1 MVRLKSVE
9 VIGGGPAGLYAATL
23 LKRQLP
29 SARVRV
35 VEKNASDATFGFGV
49 VFSDQALSFLAADD
63 RTTHDLI
70 TPHLERWQN
79 MVLVHKGE
87 TVTLDGIGFSAIGR
101 LALLQF
107 LQARASEVG
116 VELSY
121 NTLAEFGDVQNA
133 DLVIGA
139 DGLNSMVRRNDP
151 SAFGETLGAF
161 ENRFAWFGTPRPF
174 ETLTQTFIQTPH
186 GAMNAH
192 HYRYSEGMSTFI
204 VEASSET
211 FAGYGFS
218 DLDERK
224 SAEICADLFS
234 DTLNGAPLVVNRS
247 IWRRFPRLW
256 CSRWVSGN
264 CALIGDAAHTAH
276 FSIGSGTRLAL
287 EDAIALAKSI
297 ADHNDLTSALRSFEA
312 FRIPVAEK
320 IVRAANTSAE
330 WYDKF
335 ADKMTLAP
343 LDFAFD
349 YVMRSGR
356 LDIERL
362 RKLSPGFV
370 AAYEANLAG
379 LGLNQAE
386 RSDVSDHVAADVP
399 GARDVNEETEHER

>member
-9 VIGGGPAGLYAATL
+9 VIGGGPAGLYVATL

-35 VEKNASDATFGFGV
+35 VEQNAPDATFGFGV

-63 RTTHDLI
+63 CTTHDLI
-70 TPHLERWQN
+70 APHMQRWQN
-79 MVLVHKGE
+79 MTLVHKGE
-87 TVTLDGIGFSAIGR
+87 VVTLDGIGFSAIGR

-121 NTLAEFGDVQNA
+121 NTHADLDDVRHA

-139 DGLNSMVRRNDP
+139 DGLNSVVRRHDP
-151 SAFGETLGAF
+151 SAFGETFGVF
-161 ENRFAWFGTPRPF
+161 ENRFAWFGTQRPF
-174 ETLTQTFIQTPH
+174 ETLTQTFIETPH

-192 HYRYSEGMSTFI
+192 HYRYSRDMSTFI
-204 VEASSET
+204 VEAEKDT
-211 FAGYGFS
+211 FAGYGFA
-218 DLDERK
+218 DLDEHK

-234 DTLNGAPLVVNRS
+234 DSLDGAPLMLNRS
-247 IWRRFPRLW
+247 IWRQFPRLW

-264 CALIGDAAHTAH
+264 RVLIGDAAHTAH

-287 EDAIALAKSI
+287 EDAIALAQSI
-297 ADHNDLTSALRSFEA
+297 ADHDDLASALSNFEA
-312 FRIPVAEK
+312 FRIPVAKK
-320 IVRAANTSAE
+320 IVTAANTSAE

-370 AAYEANLAG
+370 ATYEAHLAG
-379 LGLNQAE
+379 GSA
-386 RSDVSDHVAADVP
+386 
-399 GARDVNEETEHER
+399 